1 MTALVD
7 PISMFRLDGKVAL
20 VTGGGSGIGRASA
33 LAFAGAG
40 AKVVVS
46 GRREKEAFETVALIK
61 KNGGQGAF
69 IKADVSNEA
78 DVEALVAQTLSTYG
92 RLDAAFN
99 NAGIEGEV
107 GKQTHEQSLANYR
120 AVMDTNV
127 LGVLLAMKHE
137 ISAMLKN
144 GGGAIVNNASVAG
157 LIGFPGVGVYVA
169 SKHAVLGLTKT
180 AALEYAK
187 QGIRVNA
194 ISPGGIETPMLHRF
208 TGGPGTDF
216 FNQLASMHPIGRLGR
231 PEEMAEAVLW
241 LCSEKS
247 SFVTGLSL
255 TADGGW
261 TAQ

>member
-1 MTALVD
+1 MK
-7 PISMFRLDGKVAL
+7 RLLEDKVAL
-20 VTGGGSGIGRASA
+20 VTGGGSGIGRAAA

-46 GRREKEAFETVALIK
+46 GRREKEGYETVAQVMK
-61 KNGGQGAF
+61 QGGQGMF
-69 IKADVSNEA
+69 LKTDVTNEVE
-78 DVEALVAQTLSTYG
+78 VEALLAQTVSAYG
-92 RLDAAFN
+92 HLDAAFN
-99 NAGIEGEV
+99 NAGIEGHV
-107 GKQTHEQSLANYR
+107 GKPTHEQTVENYR

-137 ISAMLKN
+137 IAAMSKN
-144 GGGAIVNNASVAG
+144 GGGAIVNNASVGG
-157 LIGFPGVGVYVA
+157 LIGLPGVGVYVA
-169 SKHAVLGLTKT
+169 SKHAVLGLTKS

-194 ISPGGIETPMLHRF
+194 VSPGGIETPMLHRF

-216 FNQLASMHPIGRLGR
+216 FNQLAGLHPIGRLGR
-231 PEEMAEAVLW
+231 PEEIAEAVLW
-241 LCSEKS
+241 LCSDQA
-247 SFVTGLSL
+247 SFVTGQSL

>member
-1 MTALVD
+1 MK
-7 PISMFRLDGKVAL
+7 RLMEDKVAL

-33 LAFAGAG
+33 LALAGAG

-61 KNGGQGAF
+61 KGGGQGTF
-69 IKADVSNEA
+69 LKADVTNEA
-78 DVEALVAQTLSTYG
+78 DVMDLVGQTLSTYG
-92 RLDAAFN
+92 QLDAAFN
-99 NAGIEGEV
+99 NVGIEGEV
-107 GKQTHEQSLANYR
+107 DKQTHEQSVANYR

-137 ISAMLKN
+137 IAAMSKN
-144 GGGAIVNNASVAG
+144 GGGAIVNNASVGG

-187 QGIRVNA
+187 KGIRVNA
-194 ISPGGIETPMLHRF
+194 VSPGGIETPMLHRF
-208 TGGPGTDF
+208 TGGPGTEF
-216 FNQLASMHPIGRLGR
+216 FNQLAGMHPVGRLGR
-231 PEEMAEAVLW
+231 PEEIAAAVLW
-241 LCSEKS
+241 LCSDGA
-247 SFVTGLSL
+247 SFVTGQSL

>member
-1 MTALVD
+1 MK
-7 PISMFRLDGKVAL
+7 RLMEDKVAI
-20 VTGGGSGIGRASA
+20 VTGGTSGIGRAAA
-33 LAFAGAG
+33 LALAGAG
-40 AKVVVS
+40 VKVVVA
-46 GRREKEAFETVALIK
+46 GRREAEGYETVALMEK
-61 KNGGQGAF
+61 AGGQGKF
-69 IKADVSNEA
+69 IKADVSNEGE
-78 DVEALVAQTLSTYG
+78 VEKLVADTVSNYG

-107 GKQTHEQSLANYR
+107 GKQTHEQSAANYR
-120 AVMDTNV
+120 AVMDINV

-137 ISAMLKN
+137 IGAMLKN
-144 GGGAIVNNASVAG
+144 GGGSIVNNASVGA
-157 LIGFPGVGVYVA
+157 LVGFPGVSVYVA

-194 ISPGGIETPMLHRF
+194 VSPGGIETPMLNRF

-216 FNQLASMHPIGRLGR
+216 FNQLAGMHPVGRLGR
-231 PEEMAEAVLW
+231 PEEIAEAVLW
-241 LCSEKS
+241 LSSDKA

>member
-1 MTALVD
+1 MN
-7 PISMFRLDGKVAL
+7 RLLEDKVAL
-20 VTGGGSGIGRASA
+20 VTGGGTGIGRASA
-33 LAFAGAG
+33 LALANAG

-46 GRREKEAFETVALIK
+46 GRREKEGFETIGLIK
-61 KNGGQGAF
+61 RNGGQGTF
-69 IKADVSNEA
+69 IKADVSKES
-78 DVEALVAQTLSTYG
+78 DLEVLVAQTVATYG
-92 RLDAAFN
+92 RLDVAFN

-137 ISAMLKN
+137 IGAMLKN
-144 GGGAIVNNASVAG
+144 GGGAIVNNASVGG
-157 LIGFPGVGVYVA
+157 LIGFPGVSVYVA

-194 ISPGGIETPMLHRF
+194 VAPGGVETPMLHRF
-208 TGGPGTDF
+208 TGGPRTEF
-216 FNQLASMHPIGRLGR
+216 FNQLAGMHPVGRLGR
-231 PEEMAEAVLW
+231 PDEIAEAVLW
-241 LCSEKS
+241 LCSDKA
-247 SFVTGLSL
+247 SFVTGLTL

>member
-1 MTALVD
+1 MT
-7 PISMFRLDGKVAL
+7 RLMEDKVAL
-20 VTGGGSGIGRASA
+20 ITGGGSGIGRAAA
-33 LAFAGAG
+33 LAFAQAG

-46 GRREKEAFETVALIK
+46 GRREKEGYETVALLK
-61 KNGGQGAF
+61 KGGGQGMF
-69 IKADVSNEA
+69 IKADVANEA
-78 DVEALVAQTLSTYG
+78 DVEMLVGQTLSVHG

-99 NAGIEGEV
+99 NAGTEGEV
-107 GKQTHEQSLANYR
+107 GKQTHEQSVANYR

-137 ISAMLKN
+137 IGAMLKN
-144 GGGAIVNNASVAG
+144 GGGAIVNNASVGG
-157 LIGFPGVGVYVA
+157 LIGFPGVSVYVA
-169 SKHAVLGLTKT
+169 SKHAVLGLTKS
-180 AALEYAK
+180 AALEYAR

-194 ISPGGIETPMLHRF
+194 VSPGGIETPMLHRF

-216 FNQLASMHPIGRLGR
+216 FNQLAGLHPIGRLGR
-231 PEEMAEAVLW
+231 PEEIAEAVLW
-241 LCSEKS
+241 LCSDKA

>member
-1 MTALVD
+1 MED
-7 PISMFRLDGKVAL
+7 KVVL

-33 LAFAGAG
+33 LALANAG

-46 GRREKEAFETVALIK
+46 GRRENEGYETVALVK
-61 KNGGQGAF
+61 KAGGQGTF
-69 IKADVSNEA
+69 IKADVSSEA
-78 DVEALVAQTLSTYG
+78 DMERLIAQTLSTYG

-107 GKQTHEQSLANYR
+107 GKQTHEQSVANYR
-120 AVMDTNV
+120 AVIDTNV

-137 ISAMLKN
+137 IAAMLKN
-144 GGGAIVNNASVAG
+144 GGGSIVNNASVGG
-157 LIGFPGVGVYVA
+157 LIGFPGASVYVA

-180 AALEYAK
+180 AALEYAR
-187 QGIRVNA
+187 QGIRINA
-194 ISPGGIETPMLHRF
+194 VSPGGIETPMLHRF

-216 FNQLASMHPIGRLGR
+216 FNQLAGMHPIGRLGR
-231 PEEMAEAVLW
+231 PEEIAEAVLW
-241 LCSEKS
+241 LCSDKS
-247 SFVTGLSL
+247 SFVAGLSL

>member
-1 MTALVD
+1 MN
-7 PISMFRLDGKVAL
+7 RLFEDKVAL
-20 VTGGGSGIGRASA
+20 VTGGGTGIGRAAA
-33 LAFAGAG
+33 LAFASAG

-46 GRREKEAFETVALIK
+46 GRREKEAFETVGLIK
-61 KNGGQGAF
+61 KSGGQGTF
-69 IKADVSNEA
+69 IKADVSKES
-78 DVEALVAQTLSTYG
+78 DVEVLLAQTIATYG

-99 NAGIEGEV
+99 NAGIEGVV
-107 GKQTHEQSLANYR
+107 GKLTHEQTLDNYR

-144 GGGAIVNNASVAG
+144 GGGAIVNNASVGG
-157 LIGFPGVGVYVA
+157 LIGFPGVSVYVA

-194 ISPGGIETPMLHRF
+194 VSPGGIETPMLQRF
-208 TGGPGTDF
+208 TGGPGSEG
-216 FNQLASMHPIGRLGR
+216 FNQLASMHPVGRLGK
-231 PEEMAEAVLW
+231 PEEIAEAVLW
-241 LCSEKS
+241 LCSDKA
-247 SFVTGLSL
+247 SFVTGVSL
-255 TADGGW
+255 AADGGW

>member
-1 MTALVD
+1 MN
-7 PISMFRLDGKVAL
+7 RLFEDKVAL
-20 VTGGGSGIGRASA
+20 VTGGGTGIGRSAA
-33 LAFAGAG
+33 LAFANAG

-61 KNGGQGAF
+61 KSGGQGTF
-69 IKADVSNEA
+69 IKADVSKES
-78 DVEALVAQTLSTYG
+78 DVEVLVAQTISTYG

-120 AVMDTNV
+120 AIMDTNV

-144 GGGAIVNNASVAG
+144 GGGSIVNNASVGG
-157 LIGFPGVGVYVA
+157 LVGFPGAGIYVA

-180 AALEYAK
+180 AALEYAR

-194 ISPGGIETPMLHRF
+194 VAPGAIETPMLQRF
-208 TGGPGTDF
+208 TGGPGTEF
-216 FNQLASMHPIGRLGR
+216 FNQLAAMHPVGRLGR
-231 PEEMAEAVLW
+231 PEEIAEAVLW
-241 LCSEKS
+241 LCSDKA
-247 SFVTGLSL
+247 SFVTGVTLA
-255 TADGGW
+255 ADGGW

>member
-1 MTALVD
+1 MKK
-7 PISMFRLDGKVAL
+7 SFEGKVAL
-20 VTGGGSGIGRASA
+20 ITGGGSGIGRAAA
-33 LAFAGAG
+33 LAFAEAG

-46 GRREKEAFETVALIK
+46 GRREAEGFETIALIK
-61 KNGGQGAF
+61 KAVGQGTF
-69 IKADVSNEA
+69 IRGDVSNEA
-78 DVEALVAQTLSTYG
+78 DVEKVVAETVKTYG

-107 GKQTHEQSLANYR
+107 GKQTHEQSVANYR
-120 AVMDTNV
+120 SVMDINV

-137 ISAMLKN
+137 IAAMLKN
-144 GGGAIVNNASVAG
+144 GGGAIVNNASVGG
-157 LIGFPGVGVYVA
+157 LIGFPGVSVYVA

-180 AALEYAK
+180 AALEYAR

-194 ISPGGIETPMLHRF
+194 ISPGGIETPMLNRF

-216 FNQLASMHPIGRLGR
+216 FNQLAGMHPIGRLGR

-241 LCSEKS
+241 LCSDQA
-247 SFVTGLSL
+247 SFVTGVSL
-255 TADGGW
+255 TADGGF